1 MWGYGLNL
9 CYVLLLVLLF
19 PYLLYAA
26 IRKKKYRHGWAEK
39 FLGHCP
45 QRLTKNRCIWLHA
58 VSVGEVQLLAPIIEQ
73 IAQRDST
80 VECVI
85 STTTLTGRTL
95 AEKKYPQHIVFYCPL
110 DFTWAVRN
118 AIRRIRPDLLVL
130 SELELWPNLI
140 FSTHRLKIPTTV
152 INGRL
157 GEKSFRGYRWLQ
169 PLIRNMLGCL
179 YLIAVQNK
187 EYAERFFQLGATTDQ
202 VKVTGSIK
210 FDGAESDRNNLTTT
224 NFSKLADLRADDVI
238 FLAGSTQHPEE
249 SLAIDTFRTLQGEH
263 PELKLIL
270 VPRHP
275 ERFEEVGR
283 LLDAEQL
290 PWQRRTLLSD
300 TEQPTPEARILLIDT
315 VGELSAWW
323 GRADI
328 GFVGGSLSTRGGQ
341 NMIEPAAY
349 SVAVCFGPHTHNF
362 RDIVTALKSADA
374 VTVVENGKDLTAF
387 VRRCLSDRVYRK
399 TMGERASSLVI
410 SSRGATQQTV
420 KCLLDAVDHSH
431 SLLPKS
437 TAA

>member
-1 MWGYGLNL
+1 
-9 CYVLLLVLLF
+9 
-19 PYLLYAA
+19 
-26 IRKKKYRHGWAEK
+26 
-39 FLGHCP
+39 
-45 QRLTKNRCIWLHA
+45 
-58 VSVGEVQLLAPIIEQ
+58 
-73 IAQRDST
+73 
-80 VECVI
+80 
-85 STTTLTGRTL
+85 
-95 AEKKYPQHIVFYCPL
+95 
-110 DFTWAVRN
+110 
-118 AIRRIRPDLLVL
+118 
-130 SELELWPNLI
+130 
-140 FSTHRLKIPTTV
+140 
-152 INGRL
+152 
-157 GEKSFRGYRWLQ
+157 SFRGYRWLQ

-187 EYAERFFQLGATTDQ
+187 EYAERFLQLGATTDQ
-202 VKVTGSIK
+202 MEVTGSIK
-210 FDGAESDRNNLTTT
+210 FDGAESNRNNLTTT

-300 TEQPTPEARILLIDT
+300 TEQPTREARILLIDT

-374 VTVVENGKDLTAF
+374 VTVVENEKDLTAF
-387 VRRCLSDRVYRK
+387 VRRCLSDRAYRK
-399 TMGERASSLVI
+399 TMGERANSLVI

-420 KCLLDAVDHSH
+420 KCLLDAVGHSQ